1 MTPVRVTPV
10 KAHPSCPST
19 PPRKQPSPSPNS
31 LSLELGVMEA
41 YLLPTSNP
49 QNPNWIIHV

>member
-1 MTPVRVTPV
+1 VTPVRVTPV